1 MKKGKSML
9 SKMNLINEV
18 GAHVNTIDQL
28 YKSSI
33 LNRRGKTTNGELFA
47 EVIAE
52 ELLRLDIKNR
62 LKEINE
68 VVRESGY
75 RVITHD
81 GVVTT
86 GHKEED
92 SNRKEERV
100 AIQLFNL
107 SQSGKIFNGIGRIMD
122 YQVPLKNSSADK
134 GLGKIDLISLVD
146 DCMVL
151 IEFKINENRE
161 TLLRCVLEIATYY
174 QVLSKSKF
182 LNSYSNE
189 FGSPKRIKKAVLIVI
204 DSLQYKEILELRNGE
219 RKHLEKLMDAL
230 EVQVFCMDPVSFEV
244 QTL

>member
-1 MKKGKSML
+1 MKRGKSMP
-9 SKMNLINEV
+9 SKMNLIKEV
-18 GAHVNTIDQL
+18 GAHINKIDQL
-28 YKSSI
+28 YKSST
-33 LNRRGKTTNGELFA
+33 LNRRGKTTNGEFFT

-52 ELLRLDIKNR
+52 ELLRLDIKNL

-68 VVRESGY
+68 VVRENGY
-75 RVITHD
+75 RVATHD

-86 GHKEED
+86 GHKEEE

-122 YQVPLKNSSADK
+122 YQVPLKNSMKDK
-134 GLGKIDLISLVD
+134 GLGKIDIISLAD
-146 DCMVL
+146 DCIIL

-161 TLLRCVLEIATYY
+161 TLLRCVLEISTYY

-182 LNSYSNE
+182 LDSYSNE
-189 FGSPKRIKKAVLIVI
+189 FGSPKRIKKAVLIVL
-204 DSLQYKEILELRNGE
+204 DSSQYKEMLELRNGE
-219 RKHLEKLMDAL
+219 RRHLEKLMDAL

-244 QTL
+244 QAL